1 MELPENVILQN
12 KGKHKKEATTE
23 FQEKTDRGQ
32 NVEDDG
38 DRRPASS
45 HAASLEK
52 VHLDGSRRRRAPEEK
67 HKR

>member
-1 MELPENVILQN
+1 MILQN

-32 NVEDDG
+32 NVEDGG

-45 HAASLEK
+45 HAGSLEK
-52 VHLDGSRRRRAPEEK
+52 IHLDGSRRRRTPEEK
-67 HKR
+67 HKRRQGQEG